1 MKIGILTQPLKTNYG
16 GLIQAYALKT
26 TLEKQNHE
34 VTIINRVGFL
44 RRNQKTSIKIL
55 TKIKKAIFKVL
66 GKDKKILKEIQDRID
81 SNCAQFIQKYI
92 KHVSADIKTLDALY
106 EYINKMQFE
115 GYVVGSDQIWRP
127 SYSPCIENYF
137 IDFCNDEKVKKIAYA
152 ASFGGVTWEY
162 TIKETT
168 ICSALAKRFNAIS
181 VREDSGVDLCNKYL
195 GVEAKHVLDPTML
208 LEKEEYEYIVN

>member
-66 GKDKKILKEIQDRID
+66 GKDKKILK
-81 SNCAQFIQKYI
+81 
-92 KHVSADIKTLDALY
+92 
-106 EYINKMQFE
+106 
-115 GYVVGSDQIWRP
+115 
-127 SYSPCIENYF
+127 
-137 IDFCNDEKVKKIAYA
+137 
-152 ASFGGVTWEY
+152 
-162 TIKETT
+162 
-168 ICSALAKRFNAIS
+168 
-181 VREDSGVDLCNKYL
+181 
-195 GVEAKHVLDPTML
+195 
-208 LEKEEYEYIVN
+208 